1 MKESKKWL
9 PLLLIT
15 VAFLVSGISV
25 FIASQRPLTSLEN
38 TLLQAFSLAF
48 GIIGSFY
55 FGKQSATDAA
65 KQIIKPHARSA
76 FRRLISLYESLS
88 RVGVEIENSKTVN
101 MKLSLS
107 QNWRQSLSNNLLLPM
122 MPWRIGGILCLRRW
136 KNSEVS

>member
-122 MPWRIGGILCLRRW
+122 MPWRIGGYCA
-136 KNSEVS
+136 